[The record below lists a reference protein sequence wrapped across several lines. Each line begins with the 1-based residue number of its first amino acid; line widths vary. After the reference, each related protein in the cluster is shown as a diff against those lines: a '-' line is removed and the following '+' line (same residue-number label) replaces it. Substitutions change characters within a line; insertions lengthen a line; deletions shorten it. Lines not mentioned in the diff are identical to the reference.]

1 MSEIFVIG
9 HRNPD
14 TDAICSAIGYAE
26 FKRRTGMPEAEAA
39 RCGDTNDRINFVLE
53 TFGVPSPR
61 FVADVSPKVRDVMN
75 AEILS
80 VTEDA
85 TAAEAL
91 GLMDE
96 HDIRVLP
103 VLDADRRCRGLL
115 SLFKLSKFL
124 FPAANRLVDSRRVLS
139 SLENLAHTL
148 GGQLLVGHDAQEE
161 EELTL
166 MISAMRIESFTKRMD
181 YLPLDKLVVVIGDRV
196 NVQEVAVSKGVRV
209 LIVTGEEPVDPKIIE
224 AAKKNRV
231 SLISSPHDTLTTA
244 SLCRS
249 AVAIRHMLNEEFLS
263 FREDAPLSAVR
274 AEAAASGFAVFPVTD
289 AEGRTVG
296 ILSKADFLKPVDRKL
311 ILVDH
316 NELSQAVS
324 GADEV
329 EIIEIID
336 HHRLGSLTTQQPIL
350 FRNEPVGST
359 STIVADCFFRQN
371 VELPK
376 PIAGL
381 LLAGLVSD
389 TLNLTSPT
397 TTPRDREILPRL
409 EKIAGVNAREFT
421 DKLFASG
428 SLLTLKPAPQAITTD
443 AKEYKENGHTFSV
456 AQIEEVGFDQFWKRK
471 EELLLAL
478 EDYRRGRNYI
488 FSALMVTD
496 VVGQESLMLVAGD
509 KRFVDRIDYPEPQPG
524 VFELRDVVSRKKQL
538 LPYLTHCLQ
547 RMKVAG

>member
-1 MSEIFVIG
+1 
-9 HRNPD
+9 
-14 TDAICSAIGYAE
+14 
-26 FKRRTGMPEAEAA
+26 
-39 RCGDTNDRINFVLE
+39 
-53 TFGVPSPR
+53 
-61 FVADVSPKVRDVMN
+61 
-75 AEILS
+75 
-80 VTEDA
+80 
-85 TAAEAL
+85 
-91 GLMDE
+91 MDE
-96 HDIRVLP
+96 HNIRVLP

-161 EELTL
+161 EELIL

-196 NVQEVAVSKGVRV
+196 NMQEVAVSKGVRV

-324 GADEV
+324 G
-329 EIIEIID
+329 
-336 HHRLGSLTTQQPIL
+336 
-350 FRNEPVGST
+350 
-359 STIVADCFFRQN
+359 
-371 VELPK
+371 
-376 PIAGL
+376 
-381 LLAGLVSD
+381 
-389 TLNLTSPT
+389 
-397 TTPRDREILPRL
+397 
-409 EKIAGVNAREFT
+409 
-421 DKLFASG
+421 
-428 SLLTLKPAPQAITTD
+428 
-443 AKEYKENGHTFSV
+443 
-456 AQIEEVGFDQFWKRK
+456 
-471 EELLLAL
+471 
-478 EDYRRGRNYI
+478 RGRGGNY
-488 FSALMVTD
+488 
-496 VVGQESLMLVAGD
+496 
-509 KRFVDRIDYPEPQPG
+509 
-524 VFELRDVVSRKKQL
+524 RD
-538 LPYLTHCLQ
+538 H
-547 RMKVAG
+547 